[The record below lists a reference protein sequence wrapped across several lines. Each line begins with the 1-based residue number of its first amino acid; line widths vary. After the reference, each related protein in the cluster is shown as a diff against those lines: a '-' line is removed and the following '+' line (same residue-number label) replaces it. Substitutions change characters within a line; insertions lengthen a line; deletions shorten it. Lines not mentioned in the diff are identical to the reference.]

1 MSVHKIVLT
10 GGPSAGKTTGL
21 SWIQNS
27 FTKLG
32 YTVLF
37 VPETATELI
46 SGGVAPWSCSSNLA
60 YQKLQMR
67 LQLEKE
73 RLFEEAAS
81 GMKADK
87 LLIVCDRGA
96 LDNRAYMNDEEFA
109 EVLAS
114 VGETRESLLARYD
127 AVFHL
132 VTAARGAEQ
141 FYTMENN
148 KARYESVSEAVALD
162 DRLIAAWEGH
172 PSLCVIDNAVDFT
185 HKMRRLI
192 AGIRRCLGESEPLEI
207 VRKFLVEYPDLP
219 KLKKRYNC
227 RRVEIRQA
235 YLDAREGEEL
245 RIRERKED
253 GKNIYYKTLKRR
265 LSDRKRLEIEERLS
279 RSEYLRLLREADPTL
294 GSIRKT
300 RYCMSHE
307 GQFFQLD
314 LYPFWD
320 DRALLEIELSDENA
334 LVQFPEGIRV
344 IREVT
349 GDREYSNAAL
359 ALMGGKGE
367 KYA

>member
-1 MSVHKIVLT
+1 MSIHKIVLT

-46 SGGVAPWSCSSNLA
+46 SGGVAPWSCESNLT
-60 YQKLQMR
+60 YQKFQMR

-73 RLFEEAAS
+73 RIFEEAAR
-81 GMKADK
+81 GMKNDK

-96 LDNRAYMNDEEFA
+96 LDNRAYMSEEEFG

-127 AVFHL
+127 AIFHL

-148 KARYESVSEAVALD
+148 KARYESVDEAVALD

-172 PSLCVIDNAVDFT
+172 PQLSVIDNAVDFS

-192 AGIRRCLGESEPLEI
+192 AEIRRVVGEPEPLEI
-207 VRKFLVEYPDLP
+207 VRKFLIAYPDPLQ
-219 KLKKRYNC
+219 LERMSES
-227 RRVEIRQA
+227 RRVEIYQA
-235 YLDAREGEEL
+235 YLAVRDGYEL
-245 RIRERKED
+245 RIRERRES
-253 GKNIYYKTLKRR
+253 GKHIYYKTLKRR
-265 LSDRKRLEIEERLS
+265 LSDHKRLEIEERLS
-279 RSEYLRLLREADPTL
+279 RSEYLRLLKEADPAL

-300 RYCMSHE
+300 RYCLNYA
-307 GQFFQLD
+307 GQFFQID

-320 DRALLEIELSDENA
+320 EQALLEIELSDENA
-334 LVQFPEGIRV
+334 EIRFPEGIKV
-344 IREVT
+344 LREVT
-349 GDREYSNAAL
+349 GDRNYSNAAL
-359 ALMGGKGE
+359 AQM
-367 KYA
+367 

>member
-1 MSVHKIVLT
+1 MRIHKIVLT

-73 RLFEEAAS
+73 RLFEEAAR
-81 GMKADK
+81 GMRCDK

-96 LDNRAYMNDEEFA
+96 LDNRAYMNDAEFR
-109 EVLAS
+109 EVLDS
-114 VGETRESLLARYD
+114 VGETHESLLGRYD

-148 KARYESVSEAVALD
+148 KARYESVAEAVALD

-172 PSLCVIDNAVDFT
+172 PQLSVIDNAVDFT

-192 AGIRRCLGESEPLEI
+192 AAIRRAVGESEPLEI
-207 VRKFLVEYPDLP
+207 VRKFLIAYPDVAWLE
-219 KLKKRYNC
+219 RQRDC
-227 RRVEIRQA
+227 RRVEIYQA
-235 YLDAREGEEL
+235 YLAAREGEEL
-245 RIRERKED
+245 RIRERRENGSK
-253 GKNIYYKTLKRR
+253 IYYKTLKRR

-279 RSEYLRLLREADPTL
+279 RSEYLRLLKEADPTL

-300 RYCMSHE
+300 RYCLNCE
-307 GQFFQLD
+307 GQFFQID
-314 LYPFWD
+314 VYPFWD
-320 DRALLEIELSDENA
+320 DQALLEIELSDENA
-334 LVQFPEGIRV
+334 EIRFPEGVRV
-344 IREVT
+344 LREVT
-349 GDREYSNAAL
+349 GDRSFSNAAL
-359 ALMGGKGE
+359 ALM
-367 KYA
+367 

>member
-1 MSVHKIVLT
+1 MRIHKIVLT

-37 VPETATELI
+37 IPETATELI
-46 SGGVAPWSCSSNLA
+46 SGGVAPWSCSTNLA

-73 RLFEEAAS
+73 RLFEEAAR
-81 GMKADK
+81 GMKAEK
-87 LLIVCDRGA
+87 ILIVCDRGA
-96 LDNRAYMNDEEFA
+96 LDNRAYMNEEEFA
-109 EVLAS
+109 AVLES
-114 VGETRESLLARYD
+114 VGETRESLLRRYD
-127 AVFHL
+127 AIFHL

-172 PSLCVIDNAVDFT
+172 PEQSVIDNAVDFS

-192 AGIRRCLGESEPLEI
+192 AQIRRVLGEPEPLEI
-207 VRKFLVEYPDLP
+207 VRKFLITCPNTAWLEQ
-219 KLKKRYNC
+219 RGA
-227 RRVEIRQA
+227 RRVEIFQA
-235 YLDAREGEEL
+235 YLAAKEGEEL
-245 RIRERKED
+245 RIRELREG
-253 GKNIYYKTLKRR
+253 GKHIYYKTLKRR

-279 RSEYLRLLREADPTL
+279 RSDYLRLLKEADPAL

-300 RYCMSHE
+300 RYCLE
-307 GQFFQLD
+307 DGGLFFQID
-314 LYPFWD
+314 VYPFWD
-320 DRALLEIELSDENA
+320 EQALMEVELSDENA
-334 LVQFPEGIRV
+334 SLSVPEGISM

-349 GDREYSNAAL
+349 GEKEYSNAAL
-359 ALMGGKGE
+359 ARL
-367 KYA
+367 

>member
-1 MSVHKIVLT
+1 MTIRRIVLT
-10 GGPSAGKTTGL
+10 GGASAGKTTGL

-46 SGGVAPWSCSSNLA
+46 SGGVAPWTCSSNLA

-73 RLFEEAAS
+73 RLFEEAAR

-96 LDNRAYMNDEEFA
+96 LDNAAYMNAEEFA

-141 FYTMENN
+141 FYTTENN

-162 DRLIAAWEGH
+162 YRLIDAWQGH
-172 PSLCVIDNAVDFT
+172 PQLCVIDNAVDFT

-192 AGIRRCLGESEPLEI
+192 AEIRRVLGESEPLEI
-207 VRKFLVEYPDLP
+207 VRKFLVVPPDGDWLAQQ
-219 KLKKRYNC
+219 KDC

-235 YLDAREGEEL
+235 YLISHEGEEL
-245 RIRERKED
+245 RIRERREGDKC
-253 GKNIYYKTLKRR
+253 IYYKTLKRR

-279 RSEYLRLLREADPTL
+279 EGEYLRLLKAADPEL
-294 GSIRKT
+294 RQISKT
-300 RYCMSHE
+300 RYCLNHE

-320 DRALLEIELSDENA
+320 DQALLEIELSDENEEIR
-334 LVQFPEGIRV
+334 FPEGLTV
-344 IREVT
+344 LREVT
-349 GDREYSNAAL
+349 GDRNYSNAAL
-359 ALMGGKGE
+359 ARL
-367 KYA
+367 